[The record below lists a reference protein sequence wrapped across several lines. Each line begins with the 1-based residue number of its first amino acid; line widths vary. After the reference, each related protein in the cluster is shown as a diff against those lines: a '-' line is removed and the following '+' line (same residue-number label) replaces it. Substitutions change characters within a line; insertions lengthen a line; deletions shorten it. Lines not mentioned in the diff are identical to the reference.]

1 MLIVVLDI
9 CCTLA
14 HKHMEKV
21 RNVKKTTTKHIYIYE
36 VNI

>member
-21 RNVKKTTTKHIYIYE
+21 RNVKKKLNKTYIYE
-36 VNI
+36 VSI